1 MRYIYLV
8 LLMLILKNLNA
19 IELYCDF
26 EEVYLDGSTQQG
38 FFLIKDDKMRYEYLD
53 EKLFIIFR
61 KSNNFYL
68 VEKNNKK
75 QFQRLRQNNSILNEL
90 VNLMDEYPD
99 FENEYFNDDY
109 RILIEA
115 SSNNSFLKRIAFFS
129 DTLTLSIYFNNCS
142 FESMYDPFF
151 RYDDPIKYYRR

>member
-1 MRYIYLV
+1 MKYIYLV
-8 LLMLILKNLNA
+8 LMTLVFNNLNA
-19 IELYCDF
+19 LELYCDF
-26 EEVYLDGSTQQG
+26 EEVYLDGTTQQG

-61 KSNNFYL
+61 NSNNFYL

-75 QFQRLRQNNSILNEL
+75 QFQKLNQNNSILSEL
-90 VNLMDEYPD
+90 VNLIDEYPN
-99 FENEYFNDDY
+99 FENEYFKDDY
-109 RILIEA
+109 RIIVE
-115 SSNNSFLKRIAFFS
+115 SSINSPFLKRIAFFS

-151 RYDDPIKYYRR
+151 RYDDPIKYFRK

>member
-1 MRYIYLV
+1 MKYIYLV
-8 LLMLILKNLNA
+8 LLTLILQNLNA

-53 EKLFIIFR
+53 ERLFIIF
-61 KSNNFYL
+61 KNSNYFYL

-75 QFQRLRQNNSILNEL
+75 KFQRINQNNSILNEL
-90 VNLMDEYPD
+90 VKLLDEYPN

-109 RILIEA
+109 RVLIEDSID
-115 SSNNSFLKRIAFFS
+115 SSFIKRIAFFS

-142 FESMYDPFF
+142 FERMYDPFF
-151 RYDDPIKYYRR
+151 RYDDPIKYYRK